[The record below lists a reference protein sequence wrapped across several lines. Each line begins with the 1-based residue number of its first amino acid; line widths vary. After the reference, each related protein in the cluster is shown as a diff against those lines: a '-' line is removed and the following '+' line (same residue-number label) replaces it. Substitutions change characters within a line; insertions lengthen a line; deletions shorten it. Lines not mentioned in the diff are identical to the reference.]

1 MQKYLVSDFVNNRLD
16 FVSEYEK
23 ISHAI
28 EDKFAELIS
37 TGAIKNYYEGVIKK
51 YHLTDDDLKHT
62 QLIDYLTEDANAS
75 IQIGNKKYSYPKFLH
90 EIIDDITLKAVSH
103 FSSLS
108 FKQNASKLAVQTTNL
123 DLKFDF
129 HYYYVLKLRKT
140 LSKFRE
146 KFDELIESNTL
157 NPEIGRPNAFHKVIV
172 TSDKTQEDFVAR
184 QIRSSVLL
192 ACLNKNNLQNSKSN
206 YTK

>member
-1 MQKYLVSDFVNNRLD
+1 M
-16 FVSEYEK
+16 
-23 ISHAI
+23 
-28 EDKFAELIS
+28 
-37 TGAIKNYYEGVIKK
+37 
-51 YHLTDDDLKHT
+51 
-62 QLIDYLTEDANAS
+62 
-75 IQIGNKKYSYPKFLH
+75 
-90 EIIDDITLKAVSH
+90 SH

-157 NPEIGRPNAFHKVIV
+157 NPEIGRPNVFHKVIV